1 MAKSLTTRR
10 ENVPANVSYVLSHDF
25 NRFFPP
31 RGESGY
37 RSYYMEALQG
47 TGMLRSTMTNLLQ
60 ERRLEMEGLNAHLKD
75 LERELRELEKSKASY
90 EAERSRSMG
99 EIQKQRGVIAQINS
113 KLSMIKAEED
123 GEVNDAQNIRA
134 KIATR
139 NTELACSEE
148 KIQETL
154 TQRDMLT
161 DLINENEELL
171 RSNKKELNS
180 LKSYTQP
187 LEKKL
192 RDNENV
198 INIKTKEILNQEKLI
213 KKLNTEQDTLK
224 QTMKNTKE
232 EEMQFQAAALKMTKG
247 EEMQPGKTVRQ
258 LNAKIIQLQKKIK
271 TKYADIDVE
280 KFYEEFKAL
289 KERYITQETHI
300 RKLENLLKTIEK
312 MNKER
317 LDNFI
322 CIRNI
327 ITTNVRRRFNL
338 MIKEFSKELQSE
350 VFLRIDNTNKELT
363 FSFSNTGGTYNSS
376 DTSLLSGGE
385 KSYTQMCLICAL
397 WDMMR
402 PPFRCLDEWD
412 VFLDAVNRKKISEEL
427 LRFCLRNQDRQ
438 FIFISPQVEMSFIA
452 EIIKYK
458 WLFREPVISTT
469 SSIQQSKLPRLRNN

>member
-1 MAKSLTTRR
+1 MDQKSIESILVCSSQDVAKSLTTRR

-31 RGESGY
+31 RGETGY
-37 RSYYMEALQG
+37 RSYYMEPLQG
-47 TGMLRSTMTNLLQ
+47 SGMLRSTVTNLLQ
-60 ERRLEMEGLNAHLKD
+60 ERGLEMEGLNVHLKD
-75 LERELRELEKSKASY
+75 LERELMELMKSKASY
-90 EAERSRSMG
+90 EAERRRFQG

-113 KLSMIKAEED
+113 KLSMIRAEED
-123 GEVNDAQNIRA
+123 SEVNDSENIRA

-139 NTELACSEE
+139 STELACSEE

-161 DLINENEELL
+161 DLINEKDGVL
-171 RSNKKELNS
+171 RSSRKELNL
-180 LKSYTQP
+180 LKSATQP
-187 LEKKL
+187 VQKQLIE
-192 RDNENV
+192 NENL
-198 INIKTKEILNQEKLI
+198 IKGKTKEILNQEKLI
-213 KKLNTEQDTLK
+213 KKLNIELDSLK
-224 QTMKNTKE
+224 QTLKNTKE
-232 EEMQFQAAALKMTKG
+232 EEKQFLAAAVKMTKG
-247 EEMQPGKTVRQ
+247 DERPPGKTVQQ

-280 KFYEEFKAL
+280 QFYEEFQAL
-289 KERYITQETHI
+289 KERYITMKAHI
-300 RKLENLLKTIEK
+300 QKLENLLKTIDK
-312 MNKER
+312 MNRER

-327 ITTNVRRRFNL
+327 ITNNVRRRFNL

-363 FSFSNTGGTYNSS
+363 FSFSNAGGTYNSS

-438 FIFISPQVEMSFIA
+438 FIFISPQVEIDFL
-452 EIIKYK
+452 IKRY
-458 WLFREPVISTT
+458 T
-469 SSIQQSKLPRLRNN
+469 

>member
-1 MAKSLTTRR
+1 MDQKSIESILVCPSQDVAKSLTTRR

-31 RGESGY
+31 RGETGY

-47 TGMLRSTMTNLLQ
+47 SGMLRSNMTNLLQ
-60 ERRLEMEGLNAHLKD
+60 ERGLEMEGLNAHLKD

-90 EAERSRSMG
+90 EAERRRSLS
-99 EIQKQRGVIAQINS
+99 EIQKQRAVIAQINS
-113 KLSMIKAEED
+113 KLSMIKAEEES
-123 GEVNDAQNIRA
+123 EVNDAQNIRA

-154 TQRDMLT
+154 NQRDLLT
-161 DLINENEELL
+161 DLINEREELL
-171 RSNKKELNS
+171 RSNKKDLNL
-180 LKSYTQP
+180 LKSSTQP

-198 INIKTKEILNQEKLI
+198 INMKTKEILNQEKLI
-213 KKLNTEQDTLK
+213 KKLNSEQDSLK

-232 EEMQFQAAALKMTKG
+232 EEKQFQAAALKMTKG
-247 EEMQPGKTVRQ
+247 EEMVPAKTVRQ

-271 TKYADIDVE
+271 TKYAGIDVE
-280 KFYEEFKAL
+280 QFYEEFQAL
-289 KERYITQETHI
+289 KERYITAKTHI
-300 RKLENLLKTIEK
+300 QKLENLLKTIEK

-327 ITTNVRRRFNL
+327 ITNNVRRRFNL
-338 MIKEFSKELQSE
+338 MIKEFSKELQCE

-363 FSFSNTGGTYNSS
+363 FSFTNTEGTYNSS
-376 DTSLLSGGE
+376 DTSHLSGGE

-438 FIFISPQVEMSFIA
+438 FIFISPQVEMTFIA
-452 EIIKYK
+452 EII
-458 WLFREPVISTT
+458 EI
-469 SSIQQSKLPRLRNN
+469 